1 MIMEYRVGNGY
12 DVHPLEE
19 GLPFILGGVRI
30 PFHKGSVAH
39 SDGDV
44 LIHALC
50 DALLGALALGDI
62 GKLFPENSDL
72 YKGIDSRI
80 LLRESYK
87 AVKEHG
93 FSLCNAD
100 ITVLLQEPKISPYE
114 DKMRATLAKDL
125 HVKEDRISIKATT
138 TEKLGYV
145 GRGEGVSVYATVLL
159 QSAEQRD

>member
-1 MIMEYRVGNGY
+1 M
-12 DVHPLEE
+12 
-19 GLPFILGGVRI
+19 
-30 PFHKGSVAH
+30 
-39 SDGDV
+39 
-44 LIHALC
+44 
-50 DALLGALALGDI
+50 GDI

-145 GRGEGVSVYATVLL
+145 GRGDGVSVYASVLL
-159 QSAEQRD
+159 QSVEQRD